1 MIDISKVIKTLEKFA
16 PLETAQEWDNSGW
29 QVNLGKSEAKN
40 LLICLTLTPKILA
53 QAIASECDLI
63 ISHHPLIFS
72 AVKKIGYE
80 TVAEKLVVDC
90 IKNGIQVYSA
100 HTNLDIAKGGV
111 NDILCEKLG
120 LTPDKTVDEF
130 VKIAHLP
137 EKMGL
142 DSFILKLKISLNA
155 PKLKL
160 INPDNIQEIKKVA
173 LCSGS
178 GGEFL
183 SKLKDV
189 DAFITGDIK
198 YHTALEVQNMALID
212 AGHFETEKIILQ
224 TLKNLLHKAAPDLVI
239 AKETEPWI
247 VV

>member
-1 MIDISKVIKTLEKFA
+1 MIDINKVIKTLERFA
-16 PLETAQEWDNSGW
+16 PIETAQEWDNSGW
-29 QVNLGKSEAKN
+29 QIHLGKSEAKN
-40 LLICLTLTPKILA
+40 LLICLTLTPKILE
-53 QAIASECDLI
+53 QAIENDCDLI
-63 ISHHPLIFS
+63 ISHHPVIFKGMKS
-72 AVKKIGYE
+72 IGYN
-80 TVAEKLVVDC
+80 TVGQKLIVDC
-90 IKNGIQVYSA
+90 IKNDIQVYSA

-120 LTPDKTVDEF
+120 LTADKTINEF

-137 EKMGL
+137 SAMSL
-142 DSFILKLKISLNA
+142 DTFILKLKISLNA

-178 GGEFL
+178 GGEFVEQL
-183 SKLKDV
+183 TDV

-198 YHTALEVQNMALID
+198 YHTALDVQNMVLID
-212 AGHFETEKIILQ
+212 AGHFETEKVILQ
-224 TLKNLLHKAAPDLVI
+224 TLKTLFNKVAPDLVV